1 MKKRKFADGGEF
13 ELSDEAKAAGLRIG
27 RNENIRPEDREAAI
41 KNSASIVDQYRD
53 FDKNPEAESF
63 PVDLGQRAAPRA
75 SAPRVS
81 APRAPSKPDVVSDQ
95 TSRNVPA
102 PKLGNQNDYSMNEQN
117 GSGGGAAARAPSR
130 GDYSRNGPI
139 GDLLERAKESK
150 GKVTPRARMVPS
162 DSTDGM
168 TSRKPKPKI
177 MSRADKAERDAMN
190 ASPFK
195 KGGAVQASK
204 RADGIAQR
212 GKTKGR
218 MC

>member
-1 MKKRKFADGGEF
+1 MKKRKFAGGGGF

-27 RNENIRPEDREAAI
+27 RNERISDEDRATAI

-75 SAPRVS
+75 APTSVAAPRRIT
-81 APRAPSKPDVVSDQ
+81 PRALDEGNPESYTAPKSTVAA
-95 TSRNVPA
+95 PA
-102 PKLGNQNDYSMNEQN
+102 P
-117 GSGGGAAARAPSR
+117 ARTPAPSR

-139 GDLLERAKESK
+139 GDLIDRAKESR
-150 GKVTPRARMVPS
+150 GKVVPRERKSAEDV
-162 DSTDGM
+162 TANI
-168 TSRKPKPKI
+168 TSKKPKP
-177 MSRADKAERDAMN
+177 MSRAERDAMN

-195 KGGAVQASK
+195 KGGAVKASK

-218 MC
+218 ML